1 MERELV
7 SLSDIK
13 ELADVGRPT
22 VSNWRRRHSSR
33 HAASA
38 DSRRASFPEPV
49 SGTDAKPLFDAEE
62 VARWLDRRPAPNE
75 ESHGARALPTYG
87 DRFRHGLRLRGL
99 VGLRQAVGSAD
110 ALITSAL
117 ALAAGHKADGQGV
130 AVNLPDDLLTGAVTA
145 DHRVRKAVEEL
156 IAVEGPAWA
165 ADRVLQL
172 ADRLESDLPMTATP
186 EPVARL
192 TESLAG
198 SVAGL
203 RVVDLAADTGNM
215 LLALSGLHRARV
227 IAAAEHDPLRRTLLR
242 YRLLAHGI
250 AHGQVYEG
258 VDESVSPAADVVVA
272 DPPYAPG
279 EREKDATGP
288 LHWAERAVR
297 LLAAEGRAYVLVP
310 AWTLI
315 RPRGQNHG
323 PTVEA
328 RDRLLSR
335 GHVEAIVQLP
345 RRMHPF
351 LTGAEFALLVLRP
364 AREPEPVLLV
374 DADRI
379 AQRPGT
385 DWIDE
390 ARAAIDGGT
399 GPSPEAW
406 RRVPVR
412 PSRPGTERLLD
423 GRSVLP
429 AHRLADT
436 EQGTDHKQRV
446 MDARRSAA
454 AALPQLRDWL
464 GDMAV
469 DEREFRGRHRKL
481 AEHLRAGQLRLLP
494 GHRIKDT
501 DIAETGLAVI
511 GREEMLGEL
520 PVGRRRI
527 PLEDLARYPNA
538 VTTEVGDVFLF
549 TEHGVRC
556 RVDETGGCVLLA
568 PVQGLRIAALREH
581 RRLEAEGESPD
592 PADLWMRPQTL
603 AQLLQAPRNQRR
615 SSGSL
620 VRRVSV
626 RDMDLPQVSGAE
638 VVEADTILSET
649 ERLRAELRRQLE
661 ALDEL
666 STQLAAG
673 LADGALE
680 VRRRPI

>member
-13 ELADVGRPT
+13 ELAEVGRPT
-22 VSNWRRRHSSR
+22 VTNWRRRHSA
-33 HAASA
+33 HASA
-38 DSRRASFPEPV
+38 SAGGGRTAFPEPV
-49 SGTDAKPLFDAEE
+49 GGTDAKPLFDAEE
-62 VARWLDRRPAPNE
+62 VASWLDRRPAPNE
-75 ESHGARALPTYG
+75 PGRPGHRTYG

-99 VGLRQAVGSAD
+99 VTLRYEVGSGES
-110 ALITSAL
+110 LITSAL
-117 ALAAGHKADGQGV
+117 ALAAGHEADGDGV
-130 AVNLPDDLLTGAVTA
+130 AVDLPDAPLA
-145 DHRVRKAVEEL
+145 DGVGVDSRVRKVMKEL
-156 IAVEGPAWA
+156 IAVEGPARA
-165 ADRVLQL
+165 ADRVLKL
-172 ADRLESDLPMTATP
+172 ADQLDSDLSMTATP

-192 TESLAG
+192 TESLVG

-203 RVVDLAADTGNM
+203 RVIDLSADTGSM
-215 LLALSGLHRARV
+215 LLALPGLHRARAITAV
-227 IAAAEHDPLRRTLLR
+227 EADPLRRTLLR
-242 YRLLAHGI
+242 YRLLAHGV
-250 AHGQVYEG
+250 AQGQVSEELE
-258 VDESVSPAADVVVA
+258 ESGSPVADVVVA
-272 DPPYAPG
+272 DPPYAPV
-279 EREKDATGP
+279 EREKDAVGP
-288 LHWAERAVR
+288 LHWAEHAVR

-310 AWTLI
+310 TWTLT

-335 GHVEAIVQLP
+335 GHIETIVQLP
-345 RRMHPF
+345 RRVHPF

-379 AQRPGT
+379 AQRPGVG
-385 DWIDE
+385 WIDE
-390 ARAAIDGGT
+390 VTVAVDGGAAP
-399 GPSPEAW
+399 GPEAW
-406 RRVPVR
+406 HRVPVR

-429 AHRLADT
+429 AHRLA
-436 EQGTDHKQRV
+436 EPEPGTDHVRRV
-446 MDARRSAA
+446 LDARRSAA
-454 AALPQLRDWL
+454 AALPRLRDWL
-464 GDMAV
+464 GEV
-469 DEREFRGRHRKL
+469 DVSEREIRGRHRKL
-481 AEHLRAGQLRLLP
+481 AEHLRAGQLRLLS

-501 DIAETGLAVI
+501 DIADTGLVVI

-527 PLEDLARYPNA
+527 ALESLARYSKA
-538 VTTEVGDVFLF
+538 ATTEAGDVLLL
-549 TEHGVRC
+549 TEHGVRS

-568 PVQGLRIAALREH
+568 PVQGLRIAALRAH
-581 RRLEAEGESPD
+581 RRREAEGEPVD

-638 VVEADTILSET
+638 VAEAEAILSET
-649 ERLRAELRRQLE
+649 ERLRAEVRRQLG

-666 STQLAAG
+666 SARLAAG
-673 LADGALE
+673 LADGAVA
-680 VRRRPI
+680 VRRRAT

>member
-13 ELADVGRPT
+13 ELAEVGRPT
-22 VSNWRRRHSSR
+22 VSNWRRRYAAH
-33 HAASA
+33 ASA
-38 DSRRASFPEPV
+38 SAGGGRTAFPEPV
-49 SGTDAKPLFDAEE
+49 GGTDAKPLFDAEE

-75 ESHGARALPTYG
+75 PGGPHHRTYG

-99 VGLRQAVGSAD
+99 VRLRHEVGSAEG
-110 ALITSAL
+110 LITSAL
-117 ALAAGHKADGQGV
+117 ALAAGQEVDGPGG
-130 AVNLPDDLLTGAVTA
+130 AVDLPDGPFAGGVGA
-145 DHRVRKAVEEL
+145 DPRVRRVMEEL
-156 IAVEGPAWA
+156 IAVEGPARA
-165 ADRVLQL
+165 AHRVLKL
-172 ADRLESDLPMTATP
+172 ADRLDSDLSVTATP
-186 EPVARL
+186 EPVVRL

-215 LLALSGLHRARV
+215 LLSLPGLHRASAITAV
-227 IAAAEHDPLRRTLLR
+227 EPDPLRRTLLR
-242 YRLLAHGI
+242 YRLLAHGV
-250 AHGQVYEG
+250 AHGQVYEELEETG
-258 VDESVSPAADVVVA
+258 HAAADIVVV
-272 DPPYAPG
+272 DPPYAPV
-279 EREKDATGP
+279 EREKDAVGP
-288 LHWAERAVR
+288 LHWAEHAVR
-297 LLAAEGRAYVLVP
+297 FLASEGRAYVLVP
-310 AWTLI
+310 TWSLI

-345 RRMHPF
+345 RRMHPY

-379 AQRPGT
+379 AQRPGA

-390 ARAAIDGGT
+390 VTVAVAGGAAPG
-399 GPSPEAW
+399 PEAW

-412 PSRPGTERLLD
+412 PSGPGTERLLD

-429 AHRLADT
+429 AHRLTDP
-436 EQGTDHKQRV
+436 EPQTDHLRRV
-446 MDARRSAA
+446 LDARRSAA
-454 AALPQLRDWL
+454 AALPRLRDWL
-464 GDMAV
+464 GEV
-469 DEREFRGRHRKL
+469 DVSEREVRGRHRKL
-481 AEHLRAGQLRLLP
+481 AEHLRAGQLRLLS

-501 DIAETGLAVI
+501 DIADTGLVVI
-511 GREEMLGEL
+511 GREEMLGKL

-527 PLEDLARYPNA
+527 ALEDLVRYPKA
-538 VTTEVGDVFLF
+538 ATTEAGDVLLL
-549 TEHGVRC
+549 TEHGVRS
-556 RVDETGGCVLLA
+556 RVDETGGCVLVA

-581 RRLEAEGESPD
+581 RRREAEGEPVD

-638 VVEADTILSET
+638 VAEAEAILSET
-649 ERLRAELRRQLE
+649 ERLRAELRHQLE
-661 ALDEL
+661 TLDEL
-666 STQLAAG
+666 SARFAAG
-673 LADGALE
+673 LADGA
-680 VRRRPI
+680 VTIRRRAT

>member
-13 ELADVGRPT
+13 DLAEVGRPT
-22 VSNWRRRHSSR
+22 VSNWRRRYSA
-33 HAASA
+33 HASASA
-38 DSRRASFPEPV
+38 DGRRTAFPEPV

-75 ESHGARALPTYG
+75 PHGSLLPTYG
-87 DRFRHGLRLRGL
+87 DRFRQGLRLWGFVR
-99 VGLRQAVGSAD
+99 LRHEVGSAES
-110 ALITSAL
+110 LITSAL
-117 ALAAGHKADGQGV
+117 AVAADQEADGHGV
-130 AVNLPDDLLTGAVTA
+130 ATGLPDDVRTDAVTA
-145 DHRVRKAVEEL
+145 DHRVRKAMEEL
-156 IAVEGPAWA
+156 IAVEGPARA
-165 ADRVLQL
+165 ADRVLKL
-172 ADRLESDLPMTATP
+172 ADRLESDLSMTATP

-192 TESLAG
+192 TEFLVG

-215 LLALSGLHRARV
+215 LLSLPGLHRACAITAVER
-227 IAAAEHDPLRRTLLR
+227 DPLRRTLLR

-250 AHGQVYEG
+250 AHGQVCEG
-258 VDESVSPAADVVVA
+258 LTEGGSLVADVVVA

-279 EREKDATGP
+279 EREKDAVGP
-288 LHWAERAVR
+288 LHWAERAVGR
-297 LLAAEGRAYVLVP
+297 LAAEGRAYVLVP
-310 AWTLI
+310 AWTLT

-335 GHVEAIVQLP
+335 GHIEAIVQLP

-379 AQRPGT
+379 AQRPGV

-390 ARAAIDGGT
+390 VTVAVDGGA
-399 GPSPEAW
+399 GPGPEAW

-412 PSRPGTERLLD
+412 PSGRGTERLLD

-429 AHRLADT
+429 AHRLADPDP
-436 EQGTDHKQRV
+436 GTDHVRRV
-446 MDARRSAA
+446 LDARRSAA
-454 AALPQLRDWL
+454 AALPRLRDWL
-464 GDMAV
+464 GEV
-469 DEREFRGRHRKL
+469 DVSEREFRGRHRKL

-501 DIAETGLAVI
+501 DIADTGLVVI

-527 PLEDLARYPNA
+527 ALEDLARRYPNA
-538 VTTEVGDVFLF
+538 ATTEAGDVFLL
-549 TEHGVRC
+549 TEHGVRS

-568 PVQGLRIAALREH
+568 PVQGLRITALREH
-581 RRLEAEGESPD
+581 RRREAEGERVG

-626 RDMDLPQVSGAE
+626 RDMDLPHVSGAE
-638 VVEADTILSET
+638 VAEAEAILSET
-649 ERLRAELRRQLE
+649 ERLRAELRHQLE
-661 ALDEL
+661 TLDEL
-666 STQLAAG
+666 SARLAAG
-673 LADGALE
+673 LADGVVG
-680 VRRRPI
+680 VRRRAT